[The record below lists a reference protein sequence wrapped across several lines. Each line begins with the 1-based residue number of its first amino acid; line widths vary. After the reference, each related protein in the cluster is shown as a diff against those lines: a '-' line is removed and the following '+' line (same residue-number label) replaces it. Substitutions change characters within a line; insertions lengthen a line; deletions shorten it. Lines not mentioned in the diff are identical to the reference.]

1 MWVYNMHME
10 KGKIRFIVAL
20 VVVIA
25 LAGSLFGVLFHEQKK
40 RIATAELNRKSFVEE
55 QQSLE
60 QARKQYFDSVAA
72 KRTDL
77 RASMSESK
85 QQYEQLLKNQQDAI
99 AQSQT
104 TTTQTVTVPVK
115 TVVSIP
121 VVVTK
126 PTATRKTKTS

>member
-1 MWVYNMHME
+1 ME

-55 QQSLE
+55 QQAVE

-72 KRTDL
+72 KRAEL
-77 RASMSESK
+77 RSGMTESK
-85 QQYEQLLKNQQDAI
+85 NQYEELLKNQSDVI
-99 AQSQT
+99 AKNQK
-104 TTTQTVTVPVK
+104 TTTQTVTVPVQTTVK
-115 TVVSIP
+115 TPVAVS
-121 VVVTK
+121 K
-126 PTATRKTKTS
+126 PKATRKTKSS

>member
-55 QQSLE
+55 QQAVE

-72 KRTDL
+72 KRAEL
-77 RASMSESK
+77 RSGMTESK
-85 QQYEQLLKNQQDAI
+85 NQYEELLKNQSDVI
-99 AQSQT
+99 AKNQK
-104 TTTQTVTVPVK
+104 TTTQTVTVPVQTTVK
-115 TVVSIP
+115 TPVAVS
-121 VVVTK
+121 K
-126 PTATRKTKTS
+126 PKATRKTKSS